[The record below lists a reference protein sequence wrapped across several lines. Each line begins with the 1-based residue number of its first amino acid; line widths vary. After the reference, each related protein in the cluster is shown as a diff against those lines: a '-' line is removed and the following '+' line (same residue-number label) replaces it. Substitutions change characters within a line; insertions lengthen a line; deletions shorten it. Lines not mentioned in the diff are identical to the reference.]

1 MPMPERQGRTGKSS
15 TTERLTMKSNLLLA
29 LAAVATL
36 AAGAA
41 RADEAD
47 GSQYAHRFDSSLS
60 RSEVA
65 AEAGRVSATRG
76 TEPAGSRVIAP
87 MRSTIET
94 KALRADTVLAVRR
107 GHISFGEAGR
117 G

>member
-1 MPMPERQGRTGKSS
+1 
-15 TTERLTMKSNLLLA
+15 MKSNLLLA

-47 GSQYAHRFDSSLS
+47 GSQYALRFQSSLV
-60 RSEVA
+60 RADVA
-65 AEAGRVSATRG
+65 AEAGKVPATRS

-87 MRSTIET
+87 MKSTIET
-94 KALRADTVLAVRR
+94 KALRDQTVLAVRGGQIPR
-107 GHISFGEAGR
+107 GEI
-117 G
+117 